1 MSLFALDV
9 ELLTNLALIACA
21 LVFIIALAFRL
32 GIGMRRRS
40 AEGSD
45 GQYGDW
51 EEEPVEVP
59 AGDHGEG
66 TRAPVKQP
74 AEGEIEPVNL
84 EDGEMITDSE
94 PIIDV
99 KELFT
104 RIAKEEPEV
113 VLASSAEMLKHLRE
127 RRAVLGVS
135 QEALERLSM
144 QFGLIETAL
153 GRVSYEGEGDSCI
166 ISREMMREIVREG
179 FRLVSSKTQ

>member
-1 MSLFALDV
+1 MSLFALDMD
-9 ELLTNLALIACA
+9 LLTNMALIACA
-21 LVFIIALAFRL
+21 LIFIIALAFRL

-40 AEGSD
+40 AEGSN

-51 EEEPVEVP
+51 DEEPVEVQ
-59 AGDHGEG
+59 AKDTGEQ
-66 TRAPVKQP
+66 TRALVKPPV
-74 AEGEIEPVNL
+74 EGKRERVDL

-104 RIAKEEPEV
+104 RIAREEPEE
-113 VLASSAEMLKHLRE
+113 VLASSAEMLKHLRK
-127 RRAVLGVS
+127 RQAVLGVS
-135 QEALERLSM
+135 QETLERLSM

-179 FRLVSSKTQ
+179 FRLVSSKPQ